1 MWINPAFAADRPKF
15 EPKGVS
21 VAIIPRGRPD
31 PNGDYWEQLR
41 ISLDEFKGHQFIAV
55 RVFERASDGQMYPH
69 KTKGCSVRLAEC
81 ERVAAAILAAGKL
94 ADEPGAGRASRVDP
108 PADEGR

>member
-41 ISLDEFKGHQFIAV
+41 ISLDEYKGHMFISI
-55 RVFERASDGQMYPH
+55 RVFERASDGQFYPS
-69 KTKGCSVRLAEC
+69 KTKGCSVRLAEF
-81 ERVAAAILAAGKL
+81 ERVAEAILAAGKL
-94 ADEPGAGRASRVDP
+94 ADTPGAGRTSRDDH
-108 PADEGR
+108 PAEDGR